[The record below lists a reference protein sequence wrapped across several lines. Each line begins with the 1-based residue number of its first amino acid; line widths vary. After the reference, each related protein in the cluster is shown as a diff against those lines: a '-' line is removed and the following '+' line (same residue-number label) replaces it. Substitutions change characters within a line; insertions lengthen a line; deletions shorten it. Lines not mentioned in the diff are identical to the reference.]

1 MALHSDYEKLQN
13 LSQEQSQL
21 KQLEDNIARNQQKLS
36 HLQRAVQEEGI
47 GIAPDPQAN
56 YTAAYA
62 MEQRRVEK
70 LAAKQRRRRISA
82 YLVFVMVPLVLLIV
96 AQFFQMTSS
105 ADMAGMELFAYSAV
119 VLIGTVALNISS
131 AKRGSVPAIMRGVVC
146 VASGFL
152 ILSYGAV
159 MLLNALQ
166 ANMGSD
172 NPLAQFI
179 MDIAMTEYKMLSG
192 LSTAF
197 SVYGLIFGAFAILA
211 AILVGKVISIPTPA
225 MNQYLLKQAQRDDE
239 VAVRQYN
246 AACQAQIQKNKNKY
260 IGQISA
266 IQGSLAKEQALCDEQ
281 RRKVAQLGSFV
292 PEKYRNSAGNL
303 MWQMELASHQG
314 VTLSAEAAARQIELK
329 DAELKN
335 ARLSRMINDHFES
348 LNHLD
353 VVSAQMRKIDEAEDK
368 RNRERL
374 VEKAE
379 DILRE
384 LDKKLDS

>member
-36 HLQRAVQEEGI
+36 HLQKAVREEGI

-56 YTAAYA
+56 YTAAYT

-96 AQFFQMTSS
+96 AQFMEMIS
-105 ADMAGMELFAYSAV
+105 AGMAGYELFIYSAV
-119 VLIGTVALNISS
+119 VLIGTVILDIRS
-131 AKRGSVPAIMRGVVC
+131 AKNGVVPSIMYAIVC
-146 VASGFL
+146 GASVIL

-159 MLLNALQ
+159 SLLNALQ
-166 ANMGSD
+166 PSVGSD
-172 NPLAQFI
+172 NALTKFI
-179 MDIAMTEYKMLSG
+179 MDLATTEYQMLSG

-211 AILVGKVISIPTPA
+211 AILVKKVISIPTPA

-266 IQGSLAKEQALCDEQ
+266 IQGNLAKEQALCDEQ

>member
-21 KQLEDNIARNQQKLS
+21 KQLEDNIVRNQQKLS
-36 HLQRAVQEEGI
+36 HLQKAVKEEGI

-96 AQFFQMTSS
+96 AQFLQMTSS

-131 AKRGSVPAIMRGVVC
+131 AKKGSVPAVMRGVVC

-159 MLLNALQ
+159 MLINALQ

-172 NPLAQFI
+172 NPLTQFI

-266 IQGSLAKEQALCDEQ
+266 IQESLAKEQALCDEQ
-281 RRKVAQLGSFV
+281 RRKVAQLGAFV
-292 PEKYRNSAGNL
+292 PAKYRNSAGNL

-314 VTLSAEAAARQIELK
+314 ITLSAEAAARQIELK
-329 DAELKN
+329 DAEIKH
-335 ARLSRMINDHFES
+335 ARMSRMINDHFES

-353 VVSAQMRKIDEAEDK
+353 PVSAQMRKIDEAEDK

>member
-1 MALHSDYEKLQN
+1 
-13 LSQEQSQL
+13 
-21 KQLEDNIARNQQKLS
+21 
-36 HLQRAVQEEGI
+36 
-47 GIAPDPQAN
+47 
-56 YTAAYA
+56 
-62 MEQRRVEK
+62 
-70 LAAKQRRRRISA
+70 
-82 YLVFVMVPLVLLIV
+82 
-96 AQFFQMTSS
+96 
-105 ADMAGMELFAYSAV
+105 
-119 VLIGTVALNISS
+119 
-131 AKRGSVPAIMRGVVC
+131 
-146 VASGFL
+146 
-152 ILSYGAV
+152 
-159 MLLNALQ
+159 
-166 ANMGSD
+166 
-172 NPLAQFI
+172 
-179 MDIAMTEYKMLSG
+179 
-192 LSTAF
+192 
-197 SVYGLIFGAFAILA
+197 
-211 AILVGKVISIPTPA
+211 

-335 ARLSRMINDHFES
+335 ARMSRMLNDHFES

>member
-36 HLQRAVQEEGI
+36 HLQKAVREEGI

-96 AQFFQMTSS
+96 AQFMEMIS
-105 ADMAGMELFAYSAV
+105 AGMAGYELFIYSAV

-131 AKRGSVPAIMRGVVC
+131 AKRGSVPTIMRGVVC

-172 NPLAQFI
+172 NPLTQFI

-211 AILVGKVISIPTPA
+211 AILVKKVISIPTPA

-314 VTLSAEAAARQIELK
+314 VTLSAEAAARQIEWK
-329 DAELKN
+329 DAEIKH
-335 ARLSRMINDHFES
+335 ARMSRMINEHFES

-353 VVSAQMRKIDEAEDK
+353 PVSAQMKKIDDAEAK
-368 RNRERL
+368 RKQEEL
-374 VEKAE
+374 LDKAE

-384 LDKKLDS
+384 FDKKLLS